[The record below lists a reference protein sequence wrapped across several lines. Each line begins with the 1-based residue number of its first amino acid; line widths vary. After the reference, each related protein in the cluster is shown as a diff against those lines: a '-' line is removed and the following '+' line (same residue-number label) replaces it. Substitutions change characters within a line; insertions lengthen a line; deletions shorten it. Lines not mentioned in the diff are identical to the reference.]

1 MAKNWLIRTKSNHI
15 LGPVSR
21 EKALELVRNG
31 SIRPEDELCS
41 GNGYWFYL
49 REQEL
54 LERYLNEGQT
64 QSFNPICEA
73 PDVFRAGPSMAVPSD
88 DDITL
93 VGTRPPSRPV
103 REVPIAPRPVERA
116 PAVLE
121 AHDVPA
127 SSELAPPAAPGKRPR
142 RPSIARPLPVAPL
155 PARRVSD
162 KVVMWTAVMLLLALA
177 TALYYRKRII
187 NEFVAGA
194 LNALIA
200 PAHADAAVTGKKKV
214 R

>member
-1 MAKNWLIRTKSNHI
+1 LIRTKSNHI

-54 LERYLNEGQT
+54 LERYLNEGQA

-93 VGTRPPSRPV
+93 VGSLPPLRPAHEMPV
-103 REVPIAPRPVERA
+103 APRPVDRA
-116 PAVLE
+116 PAVLD
-121 AHDVPA
+121 ARDVPPP
-127 SSELAPPAAPGKRPR
+127 SESVPPAAPGKRPR
-142 RPSIARPLPVAPL
+142 RPSIARPLPIAPL

-162 KVVMWTAVMLLLALA
+162 KIVMWAAVMLLLALA
-177 TALYYRKRII
+177 TALYYRKRLI
-187 NEFVAGA
+187 NEFLAGA
-194 LNALIA
+194 LNALVS
-200 PAHADAAVTGKKKV
+200 PAHADEADTGKKKV